1 MKIQPPKKLRQKF
14 PINVCHAH
22 ATLTE
27 NMAIM
32 KANSNKQTTS
42 QHFITIQFSMG
53 TYIHPPRAVP
63 VAMEM
68 TCTRTDVVRIPMATR
83 FTSKSSPSTVVY
95 EASANPMLTT
105 GSGEGGGHE
114 LVRCSLSL
122 SLPLSLSL
130 VHPPLSR
137 MVTTELRRKKLFGAM
152 SSPST
157 RRSSK
162 LSRGSSPPCTSSKI
176 STTTTAVG
184 EFSVSVTSLVSKLKS
199 AVTSEYKVKVG
210 LIVHHN
216 TGAPREHNI

>member
-1 MKIQPPKKLRQKF
+1 MKIQPPKKIRQKF
-14 PINVCHAH
+14 PINICHAH

-27 NMAIM
+27 NMAII
-32 KANSNKQTTS
+32 KANSNKQTTL

-68 TCTRTDVVRIPMATR
+68 TCTRTDVVRIPTATR

-105 GSGEGGGHE
+105 GSGGGGGHE

-130 VHPPLSR
+130 S
-137 MVTTELRRKKLFGAM
+137 
-152 SSPST
+152 
-157 RRSSK
+157 
-162 LSRGSSPPCTSSKI
+162 CN
-176 STTTTAVG
+176 
-184 EFSVSVTSLVSKLKS
+184 
-199 AVTSEYKVKVG
+199 
-210 LIVHHN
+210 HHCP
-216 TGAPREHNI
+216 GW